1 MGDILLDSTRGEL
14 EILEFTVNGV
24 YFGINVAKVQEIIK
38 APEITSTPLA
48 SKGVL
53 GCILVRN
60 DIYSVID
67 LNIILYHKETDMESQ
82 PYIILCN
89 FNNQKNSFV
98 VENVL
103 GIRRVAWSE
112 MKKPSNILNSEDVS
126 SIVGIITLD
135 DQIISVLDFE
145 KIVTDIN
152 PANGLKIDELKAVDD
167 SKRKERQKHT
177 ILVADDSRM
186 INKMLTDT
194 ITKEGYNVVSVE
206 DGKQALDTYLANP
219 SNYSLLVT
227 DVEMPVMDG
236 LECSRLLKEKY
247 PDFPIIVF
255 SSLVNEALTRK
266 IENLHLEDTIT
277 KPEIG
282 QLVER
287 IDALVL

>member
-67 LNIILYHKETDMESQ
+67 LNVILYDKKTDMES

-112 MKKPSNILNSEDVS
+112 MKKPSNILNSDDVS
-126 SIVGIITLD
+126 SLVGIITLD

-167 SKRKERQKHT
+167 SKRQERQKHT
-177 ILVADDSRM
+177 ILVADDSKM

-287 IDALVL
+287 IDNLVL

>member
-24 YFGINVAKVQEIIK
+24 YFGINVAKVQEIIV
-38 APEITSTPLA
+38 APKITSTPLA

-67 LNIILYHKETDMESQ
+67 LNIILYDKETDIER
-82 PYIILCN
+82 YIILCN

-98 VENVL
+98 VDEVL

-236 LECSRLLKEKY
+236 LECSRLLKEKH
-247 PDFPIIVF
+247 PEFPIIVF
-255 SSLVNEALTRK
+255 SSLVNKALTRK

-287 IDALVL
+287 IDNLVL